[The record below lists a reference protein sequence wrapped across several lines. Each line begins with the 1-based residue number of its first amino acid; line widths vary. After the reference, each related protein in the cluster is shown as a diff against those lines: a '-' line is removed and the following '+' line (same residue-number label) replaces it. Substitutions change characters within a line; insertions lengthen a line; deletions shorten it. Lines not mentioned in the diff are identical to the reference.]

1 MANFG
6 VRPMYKVAEP
16 LMETHLFNFD
26 GDLYG
31 RHLSVELVD
40 YIRPETRLSG
50 LPALIAQIADDAQA
64 ARRILAAVPR
74 TPALDA

>member
-1 MANFG
+1 
-6 VRPMYKVAEP
+6 MYQVTVP

-40 YIRPETRLSG
+40 YIRPETRFSG
-50 LPALIAQIADDAQA
+50 LPALVAQIADDAQA